1 MRFLIFARCPW
12 SCRCTINGP
21 GPNWP
26 PTPLAANIFRC
37 CLQTDCS
44 VNPIPVFM
52 KWVTWK
58 TILWN
63 LVLTLRLCSYSSP
76 SRRSMTNFG
85 IAGQLDESLRWNNP
99 TNGPMGIDM
108 LLAALA
114 LRFRLWR
121 PEIRDGKAINFRR
134 TYRCVKK
141 CWVMPTAPELCVAC
155 QRDRTKSMADPNIA
169 HWCKNSSNGILGIL
183 RNVADRRA
191 GFQTS
196 LEGVLC
202 WLLPAKMHS
211 TIYACHVHAIPFFPA
226 TIKSRPNPRCHHISS
241 RDWSAPPRQKLQT
254 WAGGITCWRHWH
266 IFEAFIP
273 QNSDVQVFRRIM
285 TANSRITGLSF
296 FPRGGRFVAAR
307 LVSINGIHVY
317 WWNCWGTSTAPCCYK
332 ARWQIW
338 AWVWHIMCGY
348 SVSILVAQRWQ
359 FRPQGSWSWNT
370 INTFMRGAL
379 TPCW

>member
-1 MRFLIFARCPW
+1 
-12 SCRCTINGP
+12 
-21 GPNWP
+21 
-26 PTPLAANIFRC
+26 
-37 CLQTDCS
+37 
-44 VNPIPVFM
+44 
-52 KWVTWK
+52 
-58 TILWN
+58 
-63 LVLTLRLCSYSSP
+63 
-76 SRRSMTNFG
+76 
-85 IAGQLDESLRWNNP
+85 
-99 TNGPMGIDM
+99 MG
-108 LLAALA
+108 
-114 LRFRLWR
+114 F
-121 PEIRDGKAINFRR
+121 
-134 TYRCVKK
+134 
-141 CWVMPTAPELCVAC
+141 
-155 QRDRTKSMADPNIA
+155 
-169 HWCKNSSNGILGIL
+169 CKGIL

-211 TIYACHVHAIPFFPA
+211 TIYACHVHAIPFFPP

-254 WAGGITCWRHWH
+254 WAGGITWRHWH
-266 IFEAFIP
+266 IFEAFMP

-317 WWNCWGTSTAPCCYK
+317 WWNCWGSYK

-370 INTFMRGAL
+370 INIFMRGAL